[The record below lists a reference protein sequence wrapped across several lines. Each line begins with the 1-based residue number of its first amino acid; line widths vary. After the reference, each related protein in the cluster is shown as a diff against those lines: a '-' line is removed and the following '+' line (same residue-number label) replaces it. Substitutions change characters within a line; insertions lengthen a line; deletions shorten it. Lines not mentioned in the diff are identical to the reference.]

1 MWTLG
6 ANYLQI
12 LILVILLAMLSFFA
26 AAETALMSLSKIRV
40 RHMVEEKVKGAELVE
55 KLVQNPSKLL
65 GTILVGSTVIN
76 IGASSLATDLAIK
89 NFGNRGVGIATAVMT
104 IMILVFGEITPKSL
118 AAQNSENFSLRFIK
132 SILFIVA
139 LLKPVVIIVTYI
151 TNILIK
157 LLGGKTN
164 KDRPFITEEE
174 LKTMVDVSE
183 EEGVLEI
190 EEKEM
195 IFNVFEFGD
204 LQVRD
209 VMVQRTDVVAID
221 VEATYDEIMEVIKE
235 EQFSRIVVYVESI
248 DDVVGILNVKDLF
261 FLEDG
266 RDNFNVKNYMREP
279 FFTYEFKNVAEL
291 LREMKKSRVHMAIVL
306 DEYGGTAG
314 IVTMED
320 MIEEIVG
327 EIEDEYDEA
336 DQEIRVIK
344 EDEYI
349 VEGSTRIETVND
361 MIGINIE
368 SEDFDSV
375 GGFIIGI
382 LGRIPEDKEV
392 IEYNGIKFT
401 IESIEKNRIK
411 KIRIIT

>member
-1 MWTLG
+1 MG
-6 ANYLQI
+6 SSYLQI
-12 LILVILLAMLSFFA
+12 VILIILLALLAFFSG
-26 AAETALMSLSKIRV
+26 AETALMSLSKIRV
-40 RHMVEEKVKGAELVE
+40 RHMVEEKIKGADLVE
-55 KLVQNPSKLL
+55 KLIQSPSKLL

-76 IGASSLATDLAIK
+76 ISASALATALAIDL
-89 NFGNRGVGIATAVMT
+89 FGSRGVGIATGIMTVMV
-104 IMILVFGEITPKSL
+104 LVFGEITPKSL
-118 AAQNSENFSLRFIK
+118 AAQNSENFSLKVIK
-132 SILFIVA
+132 PILFTVA
-139 LLKPVVIIVTYI
+139 LLKPVVVVVTYI
-151 TNILIK
+151 TNIFIR
-157 LLGGKTN
+157 LLGGKAS

-204 LQVRD
+204 LKVKE
-209 VMVQRTDVVAID
+209 VMVQRTDVVAVD
-221 VEATYDEIMEVIKE
+221 VEVSFNEIIEVFKE
-235 EQFSRIVVYVESI
+235 EQFSRIVVYEESV
-248 DDVVGILNVKDLF
+248 DEVVGILNVKDLF
-261 FLEDG
+261 FLEEKE
-266 RDNFNVKNYMREP
+266 NFDIRKYMREP
-279 FFTYEFKNVAEL
+279 FFTFEFKNVAEL
-291 LREMKKSRVHMAIVL
+291 LREMKKARVHMSIVL

-314 IVTMED
+314 IVTIED

-327 EIEDEYDEA
+327 EIEDEYDELE
-336 DQEIRVIK
+336 QEIRVIK

-349 VEGSTRIETVND
+349 VEGGTRIETVNE

-368 SEDFDSV
+368 SEDFDSI
-375 GGFIIGI
+375 GGFIIGL

-392 IEYNGIKFT
+392 IEYNGIRFT